1 MLKTDLLGRLRDLMR
16 VVDGKP
22 YLEGALH
29 ELMESLVQ
37 AVPSQTIA
45 FLLMDT
51 ETERTSAKIARGLSH
66 RFMSGLDRP
75 LGSGAISTAL
85 WERRTLVIE
94 GEDAERA
101 AEVKL
106 EHPFAFALVAP
117 VISDGLA
124 VGYLHV
130 DRNERQEPF
139 AADEILFCEILA
151 LIAGRLLDRYSM
163 AERLQK
169 LEPTDEV
176 TGVLRYATFIERL
189 EREFERSITYKH
201 PVGLLLI
208 DVEGYGH
215 LLNFSG
221 AEAARNV
228 LRRVGQAIRNE
239 LRGVDFLGRY
249 GADEFIVAM
258 TNTPAENV
266 GPVVHRIRTKLSEIR
281 VAPFTEGLH
290 IAGGALCLPEL
301 EKTPDLDAVLRQ
313 LRANLLRARRH
324 GGSRIVM
331 SNLNQAELIEL

>member
-1 MLKTDLLGRLRDLMR
+1 MLKTDLLGRLRDVMR
-16 VVDGKP
+16 LVDGKP

-29 ELMESLVQ
+29 ELMEALVQ

-45 FLLMDT
+45 LILMDP

-66 RFMSGLDRP
+66 RFMSALDRP

-101 AEVKL
+101 GEIRL
-106 EHPFAFALVAP
+106 EHPFTFALAAP

-124 VGYLHV
+124 IGYLHI
-130 DRNERQEPF
+130 DRNARHEPF

-163 AERLQK
+163 ADRLQK
-169 LEPTDEV
+169 LEPTDPV

-189 EREFERSITYKH
+189 EREFERSITYHH
-201 PVGLLLI
+201 PMGLLLI

-221 AEAARNV
+221 AEAARDV
-228 LRRVGQAIRNE
+228 LRRVGQAIE
-239 LRGVDFLGRY
+239 GQLRGVDFIGRY

-258 TNTPAENV
+258 TNTPTENV
-266 GPVVHRIRTKLSEIR
+266 GPIVHGIRTKLAEIR
-281 VAPFTEGLH
+281 IAPFTEGLH
-290 IAGGALCLPEL
+290 IAGGALCLPKL
-301 EKTPDLDAVLRQ
+301 EQTPNLDAILRQ

-331 SNLNQAELIEL
+331 TTLDHAELIEL